1 MVLLFSLLVVLIA
14 FNIVS
19 RNLFHL
25 SFQKILEIAPAFVLW
40 LALLGSSLALKSQRH
55 IRLELILRF
64 CSYPV
69 RYVAGILTGL
79 FGMAVM
85 GILFYASLGFVD
97 NEIDIFGRWGWLAV
111 IFPLFFAL
119 SCFRYL
125 TLVINGPKAGSA
137 GTEAFSA
144 PESDEASIQ

>member
-1 MVLLFSLLVVLIA
+1 VVLLFSLLVVLIV

-40 LALLGSSLALKSQRH
+40 LALLGSSLALKSRRH
-55 IRLELILRF
+55 IRLELLLRF
-64 CSYPV
+64 CPSPV
-69 RYVAGILTGL
+69 RHAAGILTGL
-79 FGMAVM
+79 FGMTVM
-85 GILFYASLGFVD
+85 GILFYASLAFLD
-97 NEIDIFGRWGWLAV
+97 NEIDMFGRWGWLSV

-125 TLVINGPKAGSA
+125 TLVINGPKAG
-137 GTEAFSA
+137 